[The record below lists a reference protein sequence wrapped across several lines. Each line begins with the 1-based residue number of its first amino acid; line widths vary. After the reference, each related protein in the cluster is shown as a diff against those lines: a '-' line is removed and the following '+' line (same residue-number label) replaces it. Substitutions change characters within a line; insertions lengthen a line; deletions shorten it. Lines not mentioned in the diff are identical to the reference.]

1 MLMRTKYYKYK
12 VENLIN
18 VQNIVTVHD
27 FYFDK
32 NFKSSIES
40 HDFWELVYV
49 VEGRL
54 FYNRSGEDSIA
65 TSGEIIFHQPN
76 ATHALFADGQ
86 NSSHVIIISF
96 GCKSPAMRYFEN
108 YNRKLSKMLK
118 EYIFDILKE
127 SGKLFDLKS
136 SAPETKKMP
145 LKNSGK
151 TSGLQIL
158 KNTLEL
164 FLIYLLEHNT
174 LKADPQVVFLPK
186 KDDAE
191 NIAEKV
197 KSILSSAL
205 YKSVSINDICEKM
218 HYSRSYL
225 FREFKKYANKGI
237 MEYYNEIKISEAKKL
252 LKNTDLSVAEISE
265 KLCFDTP
272 SYFCRQFK
280 RLSQKTPLQYRKSK

>member
-54 FYNRSGEDSIA
+54 FYNRNGEDNVAI
-65 TSGEIIFHQPN
+65 SGEIIFHQPN

-96 GCKSPAMRYFEN
+96 GCKSTAMSYFEN
-108 YNRKLSKMLK
+108 YNKKLSKMLK
-118 EYIFDILKE
+118 GYIFEILEE
-127 SGKLFDLKS
+127 SEKYFDLKS

-145 LKNSGK
+145 LKNSRQ

-164 FLIYLLEHNT
+164 FLIYLLEHDT
-174 LKADPQVVFLPK
+174 LKTASQVVFLPK
-186 KDDAE
+186 KDESE
-191 NIAEKV
+191 NIVEKI
-197 KSILSSAL
+197 KIILSSAV
-205 YKSVSINDICEKM
+205 YESVSINDICEKV

-225 FREFKKYANKGI
+225 FREFKKYENKGI

-252 LKNTDLSVAEISE
+252 LKNTDLSIAEISE

-280 RLSQKTPLQYRKSK
+280 RLSQETPLQYRKSQ